1 MRVQRA
7 ALLGAW
13 ALASGAAQA
22 VTLFSD
28 GFEADTAAL
37 NQFTFVNGW
46 VVTDGSVDVVD
57 NFGGLPGNTV
67 DLDGSTGNAG
77 VFTKSLSLTAGVEY
91 VAAFDI
97 YGSRRGDTNQV
108 TISFGAS
115 TLVLSLGSSDS
126 NAGVSLA
133 FTPAASQ
140 SYDLSFSNA
149 GGDNLGALLDNV
161 RVTFDEVVPP
171 PIPEPQTYALML
183 LGVAAVGA
191 AARRRRG

>member
-1 MRVQRA
+1 
-7 ALLGAW
+7 
-13 ALASGAAQA
+13 
-22 VTLFSD
+22 
-28 GFEADTAAL
+28 
-37 NQFTFVNGW
+37 
-46 VVTDGSVDVVD
+46 VDVVV
-57 NFGGLPGNTV
+57 NFGGLPGKTV